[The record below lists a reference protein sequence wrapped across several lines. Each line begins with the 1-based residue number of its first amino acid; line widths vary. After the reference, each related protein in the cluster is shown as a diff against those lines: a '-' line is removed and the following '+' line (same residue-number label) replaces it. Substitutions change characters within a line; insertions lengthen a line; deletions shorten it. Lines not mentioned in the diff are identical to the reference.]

1 MKTINK
7 QQWLFNQGL
16 TNEDIRFL
24 VSGVSGRRTCELEE
38 LKPDE
43 WEILENFYAPKVP
56 TSAEQV
62 EALER
67 EAELKRQ
74 RAQVLAIATRCGIH
88 QPDSWQ
94 FFNTFMEK
102 RSVLK
107 KPLYRYTLEEMP
119 LLINQ
124 MRGLEENERKSAQHA
139 GTKAWYRK
147 RGYTQP
153 SAN

>member
-7 QQWLFNQGL
+7 QQWLLEQGL

-119 LLINQ
+119 ALIRQ
-124 MRGLEENERKSAQHA
+124 MRGLEENERKSAQHS

-147 RGYTQP
+147 RGFIKA
-153 SAN
+153 SEN